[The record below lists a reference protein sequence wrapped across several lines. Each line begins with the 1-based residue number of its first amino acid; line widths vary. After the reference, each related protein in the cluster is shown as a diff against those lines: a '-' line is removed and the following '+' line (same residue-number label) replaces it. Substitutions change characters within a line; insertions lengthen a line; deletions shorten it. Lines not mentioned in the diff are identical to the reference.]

1 MGIDNGLTIVQPLN
15 IGEVDGT
22 FMEKTRHEIEQVRN
36 CVSGLCE
43 KLNALLSH
51 PTEEW
56 NNIEDILKEFNQ
68 QLIEVSKI
76 QANGPWSDFTE
87 QLHLNDFKI
96 ETDLKNIE
104 HDAMQL
110 LSTLDVVREQPS
122 QKDFFDVFL
131 HGVLQTLVQ
140 MKLSLIA
147 MGKHSEEINHE
158 WTKVQESID
167 VAKNNKEKTSVIL
180 EEMWSS
186 NLPAFKEGVET
197 KHFRDKQTQ
206 VLEALNQFSKTISL
220 FQFGQPTS
228 LNLSDVDQHIIT
240 DASLPNKPVHGIPM
254 WAKNAKKE
262 HHMLEIYDQENWLGL
277 KMETES
283 IGCAGHEYKILYCD
297 FFNFLDSIGY
307 QILKRTSTLESQRVE
322 PRYQTFSWNGKT
334 IRYSTME
341 DVFLYHPNCPFSGH
355 EMRIAM
361 NAYFSNHS
369 GGEIRWMVGQEVYN
383 QVRDFNG
390 QSSHGSEAKELVEF
404 IRTSFEQY
412 QSQHGLLKNSKF
424 SSDFVEILPKGR
436 VFDQMVISSDKIDL
450 LQDNVFS
457 LLENAERLKTQ
468 GIDTSRGILLA
479 GPPGVGKSMT
489 LDAIIS
495 QTDCTAIFATTESL
509 HNNVEGLFKLAQKY
523 SPTVLVLEDIDALL
537 ISGQRDEHK
546 SGVGMSALL
555 NALDGIEN
563 NEGVITI
570 ATTNHPEHLD
580 WALVNR
586 PGRFDIRIDY
596 TYPSREELR
605 QLLTLRLEDC
615 SLEKNVNLDVLCDMF
630 PRIGFTGS
638 HIHDLIKQAHFISA
652 QNNCQGEI
660 ILSQK
665 SLEKSISRMVE
676 SHEKFLSERHVRF
689 KDISAI
695 PNVDSFV

>member
-1 MGIDNGLTIVQPLN
+1 MEIDGGLTNVQPFN
-15 IGEVDGT
+15 IGEVDGR

-36 CVSGLCE
+36 CASRLCE

-56 NNIEDILKEFNQ
+56 NNIEDILGEFNK
-68 QLIEVSKI
+68 QLKDVSKI
-76 QANGPWSDFTE
+76 QAGGAWSDFIE
-87 QLHLNDFKI
+87 QLHQEGFKI
-96 ETDLKNIE
+96 QTDLNSIE
-104 HDAMQL
+104 HDAMQM
-110 LSTLDVVREQPS
+110 LSTLESTHEHPTQ
-122 QKDFFDVFL
+122 QEFFDVFL

-140 MKLSLIA
+140 LKLSLIA
-147 MGKHSEEINHE
+147 MGKHSEDINHE
-158 WTKVQESID
+158 WNKVRDSID
-167 VAKNNKEKTSVIL
+167 IAKNNKEKTSVIF

-186 NLPAFKEGVET
+186 NLPDFVEGDET
-197 KHFRDKQTQ
+197 KHFRDKQAQ
-206 VLEALNQFSKTISL
+206 VLEALHQFSKTISL

-240 DASLPNKPVHGIPM
+240 DASLPNKAVHGFPM

-297 FFNFLDSIGY
+297 FFNFLESIGY

-322 PRYQTFSWNGKT
+322 PRYQTFSWNGET
-334 IRYSTME
+334 IRFSTME

-361 NAYFSNHS
+361 NAYFSNHG
-369 GGEIRWMVGQEVYN
+369 GGEIRWMVGQEVFN
-383 QVRDFNG
+383 QVREFNG
-390 QSSHGSEAKELVEF
+390 LPSDGIEAKELVEF
-404 IRTSFEQY
+404 IRTSFEKY

-436 VFDQMVISSDKIDL
+436 VFDQMVISSDKIEL

-457 LLENAERLKTQ
+457 LLENIERLKSQ
-468 GIDTSRGILLA
+468 GIDTSRGLLLA

-509 HNNVEGLFKLAQKY
+509 HNNIEGLFKLAQKY
-523 SPTVLVLEDIDALL
+523 APTVLVLEDIDALL

-605 QLLTLRLEDC
+605 QLLILRLKDC
-615 SLEKNVNLDVLCDMF
+615 SLEKNVNVDILCSMF

-652 QNNCQGEI
+652 QDTCEGEI
-660 ILSQK
+660 ILTQK
-665 SLEKSISRMVE
+665 SLETSIARMVE
-676 SHEKFLSERHVRF
+676 SHEKFVSERHVSF

-695 PNVDSFV
+695 PNVGSFV

>member
-1 MGIDNGLTIVQPLN
+1 MGNEDGPADVQPFN
-15 IGEVDGT
+15 IGEVDGML
-22 FMEKTRHEIEQVRN
+22 MEKTRQELEQVRN

-43 KLNALLSH
+43 KLNDLLSH

-56 NNIEDILKEFNQ
+56 NNIEEILTEFNQ
-68 QLIEVSKI
+68 RLKGVSNVH
-76 QANGPWSDFTE
+76 ARGPWSNFTE
-87 QLHLNDFKI
+87 KLHQDDFKI
-96 ETDLKNIE
+96 ETDLKKIE
-104 HDAMQL
+104 NDAMQL
-110 LSTLDVVREQPS
+110 LLTLESVGEHPHH
-122 QKDFFDVFL
+122 KDFFDVFL

-140 MKLSLIA
+140 LKLSLIA
-147 MGKHSEEINHE
+147 MGKNSEEIKHE
-158 WTKVQESID
+158 WSKVRESID
-167 VAKNNKEKTSVIL
+167 VARNNKEKTSLIL
-180 EEMWSS
+180 EELWSS
-186 NLPAFKEGVET
+186 NLPVFIEGDET
-197 KHFRDKQTQ
+197 KRFREKQTQ

-220 FQFGQPTS
+220 LQFGQATS
-228 LNLSDVDQHIIT
+228 LNLSDVNQHIIT
-240 DASLPNKPVHGIPM
+240 DASLPNKPVHGLPM

-283 IGCAGHEYKILYCD
+283 IGCAGHEYKILYSD
-297 FFNFLDSIGY
+297 FFNFLESIGY
-307 QILKRTSTLESQRVE
+307 QIMKRTSTMESQRVE
-322 PRYQTFSWNGKT
+322 PRYQTFSWNQEV
-334 IRYSTME
+334 IRFSTME
-341 DVFLYHPNCPFSGH
+341 DVFLYHPHCPFSGH

-361 NAYFSNHS
+361 NAYFTHHG
-369 GGEIRWMVGQEVYN
+369 GGEIRWMVGQEVFN
-383 QVRDFNG
+383 QVREFEG
-390 QSSHGSEAKELVEF
+390 VSSHGSEAKELVEY

-412 QSQHGLLKNSKF
+412 QSQYGLLKNSKF

-436 VFDQMVISSDKIDL
+436 VFDQMVISVEKIEVL
-450 LQDNVFS
+450 EDNVFS
-457 LLENAERLKTQ
+457 LLDNLERLKSQ
-468 GIDTSRGILLA
+468 NIDTSRGILLA

-495 QTDCTAIFATTESL
+495 QTACTAIFATTESL
-509 HNNVEGLFKLAQKY
+509 HNNIEGLFKLAQKY
-523 SPTVLVLEDIDALL
+523 APTVLVLEDIDALL
-537 ISGQRDEHK
+537 ISGQRDEHR

-596 TYPSREELR
+596 AFPSREELR
-605 QLLTLRLEDC
+605 QILSLRLKSC
-615 SLEKNVNLDVLCDMF
+615 NIEKNVNVDVLCDMF

-652 QNNCQGEI
+652 KSSTEGEI
-660 ILSQK
+660 ILTQRA
-665 SLEKSISRMVE
+665 LEKSIIRMVE
-676 SHEKFLSERHVRF
+676 SHEKFLAERHISF
-689 KDISAI
+689 KEASAI